1 MNFIKKN
8 NISILSSDYDNAK
21 DFYTNS
27 LGFKILKEKYDE
39 ETNMKRLV
47 LGLEDC
53 EIHIVSRD
61 KKDDLLEDL
70 DFSSPIHLAIE
81 VGNLEDAISE
91 LNKKGITTGDIKFDG
106 TISKKYSYFLDPDGL
121 VIELFETSIWEF
133 PSYNQYL

>member
-47 LGLEDC
+47 LGLGDC

-61 KKDDLLEDL
+61 KKDDLLEYL